1 MVAPA
6 RASSTGFS
14 HCTTRRVILWN
25 LGSLRPGE
33 RIELGRQDSER
44 GR

>member
-6 RASSTGFS
+6 RASLTGFS
-14 HCTTRRVILWN
+14 HCTMRRAILWN

-33 RIELGRQDSER
+33 WIELGRQGTER